1 MKKLITIDD
10 RLNKRI
16 YQMLQDEAIKK
27 YNIKIQKDFIEILI
41 SPKNKGL
48 FVIGTKG
55 QILEQQTI

>member
-10 RLNKRI
+10 RVNKRI

-27 YNIKIQKDFIEILI
+27 YNIKTQKDFIEILI